1 MSSRGAENES
11 ALQATVGLCEWT
23 ITGDVIPHFQAAVSF
38 RQSAGELQRA
48 RLSAQHIQGFPVNCY
63 IVTPYLMSS
72 VELFLPVSIQS
83 CGQ

>member
-23 ITGDVIPHFQAAVSF
+23 FAGDVTPHFKHLFPSRLSAVSL
-38 RQSAGELQRA
+38 RRA
-48 RLSAQHIQGFPVNCY
+48 RLSARHIQGFPVNCY
-63 IVTPYLMSS
+63 IVSPYLMSS
-72 VELFLPVSIQS
+72 RELFLPVSIQS